1 MKTSAGTKRALV
13 GFEAFRTEDNLDF
26 TSPVFQGHEAFVLPF
41 RALLTKQDS
50 ITRTKALGELEQTYS
65 TIQDVQAVRD
75 TLPHFAYLYTRVLQR
90 DNDRRIRAGTG
101 KIIKLLAQLV
111 PKAMVNRFDTFGP
124 DWLLACFDLDRESA
138 TLALQAL
145 KEIDSP
151 ELYSR
156 QVSLQLFKFSRQ
168 RNPDERL
175 VGLKNELESEE
186 DQLERSCRVRTQAL
200 RAMGFLLQK
209 NKLDLEEGDQSQ
221 WYKFLVASEEEGGV
235 GARVAAYELLQLVA
249 NKQPQVITPPVW
261 KLAFRIVGEKEFK
274 AMPVAFATTCR
285 LASLAEFWRGNV
297 DLLRKAFFPELFRLV
312 GRMPASVPS
321 LLPLLEHIPVE
332 VYDSFPNGKRGFLFE
347 LCGPLI
353 ESNNPKL
360 LLECLDFYNSTEGDM
375 EYFWQAVDLWL
386 KSPSEIGFE
395 SLHRLLVRKQVS
407 KHELEQRAQ
416 AVLASSSSK
425 EGLLKKVC
433 RCGPGLFA
441 YFTNML
447 LAELNAHQSSALLLA
462 TKPLGQEWMSCEQ
475 LRELVERCRSVEF
488 AAALCELHNCFDD
501 LLPRFKLEEFLTQTK
516 HLTVRS
522 ERLSGMLAE
531 YVGDE
536 ALVCG
541 HLGEQDALERV
552 AKFTAMG
559 KQALVNEFAFSSQAY
574 GGLKCYP
581 GLIQDGETD
590 LVFTVLAY
598 VLQGI
603 ALPTLQSTQQIRLT
617 QWLSVAAAPAA
628 AKHGNR
634 RWWSALC
641 AASSS
646 APFSP
651 PINNALELV
660 LNYLESGL
668 YSVDLLRA
676 KLQVESMEQLFYQV
690 FVEQRGRVNES
701 QRALR
706 RTLQQDTAD
715 SDWFVGFL
723 ALCKQSQQREPD
735 FAESLAHV
743 LNEFVPNVWLQD
755 ITTMCLAEEDDAV
768 LSVLLERRCGEMAVS
783 FGNEQIAAKLATRL
797 FAAVD
802 LCGLEPTP
810 STTPNVASTSPTASV
825 SAQLNVGDVV
835 LYTPNNSQGQ
845 VSCTVV
851 SKHAELDKD
860 DYYYTV
866 RYWSV
871 AENYSKEVQTTSDR
885 LTLGDTKELED
896 QAKYQQL
903 VQIQQKL
910 QQARSIGDRQET
922 IRLMKLAS
930 ELEIKPKD
938 SEQAKLEAVQKRK
951 EREAEFLIQKRRGG
965 GNVDGA
971 AEYADQELMEFTP
984 PMGRGLEALQF
995 MQWRLESQQFGLS
1008 PIELEAVRAVV
1019 SQILPRLRIQTSHQ
1033 VSLMCSVLGLAKL
1046 EEVGDESAIIPS
1058 DALLLRLAQAAC
1070 EYRNP
1075 SFTQQVY
1082 HPKLW
1087 RESINNRLLAAYVDV
1102 AATGNAFAMAI
1113 EPLLAKLRLSP
1124 TLVLELFPKLF
1135 AELLRNKSLGV
1146 FAVLFKFSN
1155 SPAAEPLLPNSVI
1168 AQRFQLQDQD
1178 AYTMLLIWLLVLC
1191 RIQLVKSNNPGHTQ
1205 KLEEIYNWLK
1215 TKDLLFHVLD
1225 QISSSLCLEGI
1236 EEQVEVDWFSMTH
1249 EQLSSHAFFLTTRT
1263 LPTLVRE
1270 WWCDHVVGRLD
1281 RDLVMKYVAQSITP
1295 GLIRGDLQELQQ
1307 SANMF
1312 DPTEFRL
1319 KLSMLSKT
1327 VTLVSLKDDCV
1338 LEMQISFPEAYPL
1351 FPAQVEC
1358 VKNIGVRPEKWK
1370 RWALQIVQL
1379 LNKRTGSLLDAIQI
1393 WKKNLDKE
1401 FEGIEPCPI
1410 CYSVLHANDSS
1421 LPRLTCK
1428 TCKNTFHGLCLSTW
1442 FTTSHQSLCPLCKQS
1457 FLG

>member
-1 MKTSAGTKRALV
+1 MKTSTGTKRALV

-41 RALLTKQDS
+41 RALLTKRDS
-50 ITRTKALGELEQTYS
+50 ITRTKALAELEQTYS
-65 TIQDVQAVRD
+65 AIQDVQAVRD

-101 KIIKLLAQLV
+101 KVVKLLAQLV
-111 PKAMVNRFDTFGP
+111 PKAMANRFDTFGP
-124 DWLLACFDLDRESA
+124 DWLLACFDSDRESA

-151 ELYSR
+151 ELYSQ
-156 QVSLQLFKFSRQ
+156 QVSLQLFRFSRQ
-168 RNPDERL
+168 RSPDERL
-175 VGLKNELESEE
+175 VGHKNELESEE
-186 DQLERSCRVRTQAL
+186 AQSERSCRVRTQAL

-209 NKLDLEEGDQSQ
+209 NKLDVDQAADLSQ
-221 WYKFLVASEEEGGV
+221 WFKFLVASEEEGGV
-235 GARVAAYELLQLVA
+235 GARIAAYELLQLVVD
-249 NKQPQVITPPVW
+249 KQPAAITAPVW
-261 KLAFRIVGEKEFK
+261 KLAFRIVGEKEFR

-285 LASLAEFWRGNV
+285 LASLPEFWRGNA

-312 GRMPASVPS
+312 GRLPASVPS
-321 LLPLLEHIPVE
+321 LLPLLEHIPAE
-332 VYDSFPNGKRGFLFE
+332 TYDSLPNGKPGFLAD

-360 LLECLDFYNSTEGDM
+360 LLESLDFYHTAEVDA
-375 EYFWQAVDLWL
+375 EYFWRAVDLWL
-386 KSPSEIGFE
+386 KSPSEAGCE
-395 SLHRLLVRKQVS
+395 SLLRLLVRRQVS
-407 KHELEQRAQ
+407 KHDLEQRVQ
-416 AVLASSSSK
+416 AVLPSGKQAM
-425 EGLLKKVC
+425 LQKVC
-433 RCGPGLFA
+433 RCGPGLSA
-441 YFTNML
+441 YFADL
-447 LAELNAHQSSALLLA
+447 LFAELGAHQSGALLRA
-462 TKPLGQEWMSCEQ
+462 TKALGPEWLTPEQ
-475 LRELVERCRSVEF
+475 FRELVEQCRSAEF

-501 LLPRFKLEEFLTQTK
+501 LLPRFNLEEFLTSTR
-516 HLTVRS
+516 HLPVRS
-522 ERLSGMLAE
+522 ERLPGLLAE

-559 KQALVNEFAFSSQAY
+559 QHALVHGFAFSPQAY

-581 GLIQDGETD
+581 ELVQGGDTG
-590 LVFTVLAY
+590 LVFAVLAY
-598 VLQGI
+598 ALQGT
-603 ALPTLQSTQQIRLT
+603 ALPALQSAQQLSLT
-617 QWLSVAAAPAA
+617 EWLSAAAAPAA
-628 AKHGNR
+628 ATRENR
-634 RWWSALC
+634 QRWSALC
-641 AASSS
+641 AASSP
-646 APFSP
+646 APFP
-651 PINNALELV
+651 LPLAHAQELALA
-660 LNYLESGL
+660 YLESGL
-668 YSVDLLRA
+668 YSVDVLRA
-676 KLQVESMEQLFYQV
+676 KLQVESMEQLFFEV
-690 FVEQRGRVNES
+690 FVERRGRVDES

-706 RTLQQDTAD
+706 RALQQDTAG
-715 SDWFVGFL
+715 SGWL
-723 ALCKQSQQREPD
+723 AGLLARCNQRQG
-735 FAESLAHV
+735 FAESLSHV
-743 LNEFVPNVWLQD
+743 LCEFVPNAWLTD
-755 ITTMCLAEEDDAV
+755 ITAMCLAEEDDQV

-783 FGNEQIAAKLATRL
+783 LGDEQIAAKLAARL
-797 FAAVD
+797 LAAVD
-802 LCGLEPTP
+802 LCGTEPTP
-810 STTPNVASTSPTASV
+810 SSTPNVASSPAPAAT
-825 SAQLNVGDVV
+825 QFNVGDVV
-835 LYTPNNSQGQ
+835 LYTPNNAQGGP

-851 SKHAELDKD
+851 SKHAEADTQ

-896 QAKYQQL
+896 EAKHQQL

-910 QQARSIGDRQET
+910 QQARSAGDRQET

-938 SEQAKLEAVQKRK
+938 SEQAKLEVVQRRK
-951 EREAEFLIQKRRGG
+951 EREAEFLVRSKRRGG
-965 GNVDGA
+965 GSADGA
-971 AEYADQELMEFTP
+971 AEYADQELAEVSPQMA
-984 PMGRGLEALQF
+984 RGLDALQQ
-995 MQWRLESQQFGLS
+995 MQWRLESQRFGLS
-1008 PIELEAVRAVV
+1008 PVELEAVRAVA
-1019 SQILPRLRIQTSHQ
+1019 SQTLPRLRVHTSLH
-1033 VSLMCSVLGLAKL
+1033 VSQMCGVLALAK
-1046 EEVGDESAIIPS
+1046 GDESATAPS

-1070 EYRNP
+1070 EHRNP

-1082 HPKLW
+1082 LPTLW
-1087 RESINNRLLAAYVDV
+1087 RESINNRLLAAYMDAV
-1102 AATGNAFAMAI
+1102 ATTTGAGGGAFALAL
-1113 EPLLAKLRLSP
+1113 EPLLAKLRFSP
-1124 TLVLELFPKLF
+1124 TLVLELFPRLF
-1135 AELLRNKSLGV
+1135 AELLRSKSLGV

-1155 SPAAEPLLPNSVI
+1155 SPAAGPLLPDSVI

-1178 AYTMLLIWLLVLC
+1178 AFTMLLIWLLVLC
-1191 RIQLVKSNNPGHTQ
+1191 RIQVVKSTSSSSTSGQ
-1205 KLEEIYNWLK
+1205 VLEDIYAWLK

-1236 EEQVEVDWFSMTH
+1236 EEQVDVDWFSMTH
-1249 EQLSSHAFFLTTRT
+1249 EQLSSHAFFQTTRT

-1281 RDLVMKYVAQSITP
+1281 RDLVMQYVAQSITP

-1307 SANMF
+1307 SASMF
-1312 DPTEFRL
+1312 DPSEFRL